1 MKKYVIIWMLI
12 LFEGVTSAQE
22 YPRKE
27 IDLERLADELF
38 GFQDLDLDLNYED
51 LYENLALLLANPLNL
66 NKASAE
72 ELRFLNLLTEEQV
85 QSLIQYRTENGNLL
99 SVYELQAV
107 PGFDLQTIN
116 RAIHFLTVDDPSQ
129 KLSGSIFRR
138 AVKDGN
144 HYLLLRYEN
153 TLETKRGFTDQVSPE
168 QQFKG
173 DEHKLYMRF
182 RSSRPGDYSFGFTAE
197 KDAGETLQWS
207 PSKKYYGADFTSIHA
222 QVLNKGKLKNLML
235 GDYQAQFGQGLILG
249 GNFGF
254 GKGAETIT
262 TVRRSSLGFTP
273 YTSVNETGY
282 LRGVALTYEV
292 WPNINLSGFYSHT
305 YRDASI
311 ASDSADLSF
320 ASSFQTTGFH
330 RNESELSRRKTLG
343 ENQQG
348 VVLSYK
354 RTYID
359 IGLTYHRLAYDVPV
373 NRTPQPY
380 NQFVFSGDQLNNTGA
395 YISYARYNFTF
406 FAEAAKTITG
416 GFGITSGLLG
426 SLTPKLDAAF
436 HYRNYQR
443 NFQSLYS
450 NAFSESSQP
459 GNERGIYW
467 GWRYRW
473 NRKYSL
479 SGYMDFFRFPWLQ
492 YRNYR
497 PSDGH
502 EFLLRFNYQPSRNIT
517 LFIQAR
523 EESKSRNISSDD
535 TPLYLSENGTKRNYW
550 IACDYAANRVLRLK
564 TRAQFSTYSMGNE
577 FTTGMVL
584 LQDISLNFG
593 KLSLSG
599 RYALFGTEDYDNR
612 QYVFERDVWLAFSM
626 PALSGT
632 GIRSYILIQY
642 DLSKKLT
649 CWIRYA
655 NLRYTDREEIGNG
668 ADALDSDSRNDIK
681 LQLRYRF

>member
-1 MKKYVIIWMLI
+1 MKKFMVISI
-12 LFEGVTSAQE
+12 LTLYTGTAFTQE

-38 GFQDLDLDLNYED
+38 GFQDLDLNYED

-85 QSLIQYRTENGNLL
+85 QSLVRYRMEHGPLL

-107 PGFDLQTIN
+107 PGFDLQTIS
-116 RAIHFLTVDDPSQ
+116 RVVHFFSVDDLYQ

-138 AVKDGN
+138 AIEDGS

-153 TLETKRGFTDQVSPE
+153 TLETKRGFTDQVSPQ

-197 KDAGETLQWS
+197 KDAGETLQWD
-207 PSKKYYGADFTSIHA
+207 PSRKYYGADFTSIHA
-222 QVLNKGKLKNLML
+222 QVLNKGKIKNLVL

-262 TVRRSSLGFTP
+262 TVRRSNLGFTP
-273 YTSVNETGY
+273 YTSVNEIGF
-282 LRGVALTYEV
+282 LRGAALTYQLLRH
-292 WPNINLSGFYSHT
+292 ISISGLYSRTH
-305 YRDASI
+305 RDASI
-311 ASDSADLSF
+311 ASDSTDLSF
-320 ASSFQTTGFH
+320 VSAFQTTGFH

-343 ENQQG
+343 ESQQG
-348 VVLSYK
+348 VVINYK
-354 RTYID
+354 KTFID
-359 IGLTYHRLAYDVPV
+359 VGLIYHRLAYDVPV
-373 NRTPQPY
+373 HRMPQPY
-380 NQFVFSGDQLNNTGA
+380 NQFIFSGNRLTNTGA
-395 YISYARYNFTF
+395 YLNYTRYNFTF
-406 FAEAAKTITG
+406 FAEAAKTISG

-426 SLTPKLDAAF
+426 SLTPQLDVAF

-443 NFQSLYS
+443 HFQSLYS
-450 NAFSESSQP
+450 NAFGESTVP
-459 GNERGIYW
+459 RNERGLYW

-473 NRKYSL
+473 NKTYSL
-479 SGYMDFFRFPWLQ
+479 AGYMDFFRFPWLQ

-502 EFLLRFNYQPSRNIT
+502 EFLLRFTYQPSRNTT

-523 EESKSRNISSDD
+523 EESKSRNISNNESN
-535 TPLYLSENGTKRNYW
+535 LYTSANGIKRNYW
-550 IACDYAANRVLRLK
+550 MACDYSANRMLRLK
-564 TRAQFSTYSMGNE
+564 TRAQFSTYSIQQR
-577 FTTGMVL
+577 TSRGMVL
-584 LQDISLNFG
+584 LQDVSLNLG
-593 KLSLSG
+593 KLSLTA
-599 RYALFGTEDYDNR
+599 RYALFDTEDYDNR

-632 GIRSYILIQY
+632 GIRNYMLIQY

-655 NLRYTDREEIGNG
+655 HLRYTDREEIGSG
-668 ADALDSDSRNDIK
+668 VDALDSDTRNDIK
-681 LQLRYRF
+681 LQVRYRL